1 MRREKSPLWV
11 RIPPAALYTNRSSVG
26 SNPTAPIYFHMTDY
40 TATPDTWNAAL
51 KYAQSERAPSA
62 LPATICVLE
71 LRSHVEALE
80 DALDRLREDHLRL
93 ANAVAGLAPD
103 RVKFFSSLLPERNVD
118 TDVGAAEAAGIVK
131 PTSNLNQIRRSL
143 VEKVHSCIV
152 GEPECGHMQA
162 RAVIREVAAWLD
174 TRGQHGCSLWLREE
188 LEAKR

>member
-1 MRREKSPLWV
+1 
-11 RIPPAALYTNRSSVG
+11 
-26 SNPTAPIYFHMTDY
+26 MTDY

-103 RVKFFSSLLPERNVD
+103 RVKFFSSLLPERDVD
-118 TDVGAAEAAGIVK
+118 IDAGAAEAAGIVK

-143 VEKVHSCIV
+143 VERVHSCIV

-162 RAVIREVAAWLD
+162 RAVIRKVAHWMREQEGDYSMIVWLEQEID
-174 TRGQHGCSLWLREE
+174 DD
-188 LEAKR
+188 